1 MTRYGFALCW
11 IAFLTSSKVWGG
23 ESVLFSVTQKGITV
37 SATNRASK
45 EGLPVDET
53 KTEIFAI
60 NLETGTKRLVFSDE
74 KSNIVLL
81 PEGGARAGIVT
92 GGGKVFA
99 VAMDRQEVANAHGT
113 SAVYELSTDGSGRSR
128 KIFEVDNFAHLFVNP
143 SGSEIGYMPGDTTE
157 THIVIRDTASTKLL
171 RQAELFRRT
180 IEAESVSR
188 IDWMPDGKAIYFAL
202 AGGLDDE
209 ETLWST
215 PNSPIGTYLMNED
228 SGSVER
234 LAPEAALHP
243 KISGL
248 QPLPDAA
255 AVLIGR
261 LADGSYFL
269 SDTEYDATSSRQIV
283 HFYALDL
290 SKRTQKL
297 FHFQRGDNPH
307 LAPSGDKVVLT
318 ISPENDQ
325 KQPTFKATSTVDI
338 WVMELGSGRQAK
350 LFSFS
355 APDVTNAKG
364 PWMNLIGW
372 LQEQ

>member
-1 MTRYGFALCW
+1 
-11 IAFLTSSKVWGG
+11 
-23 ESVLFSVTQKGITV
+23 
-37 SATNRASK
+37 
-45 EGLPVDET
+45 
-53 KTEIFAI
+53 
-60 NLETGTKRLVFSDE
+60 
-74 KSNIVLL
+74 
-81 PEGGARAGIVT
+81 
-92 GGGKVFA
+92 
-99 VAMDRQEVANAHGT
+99 
-113 SAVYELSTDGSGRSR
+113 
-128 KIFEVDNFAHLFVNP
+128 
-143 SGSEIGYMPGDTTE
+143 
-157 THIVIRDTASTKLL
+157 
-171 RQAELFRRT
+171 
-180 IEAESVSR
+180 
-188 IDWMPDGKAIYFAL
+188 
-202 AGGLDDE
+202 
-209 ETLWST
+209 
-215 PNSPIGTYLMNED
+215 MNED

-269 SDTEYDATSSRQIV
+269 SDTEYDATSSCQIV